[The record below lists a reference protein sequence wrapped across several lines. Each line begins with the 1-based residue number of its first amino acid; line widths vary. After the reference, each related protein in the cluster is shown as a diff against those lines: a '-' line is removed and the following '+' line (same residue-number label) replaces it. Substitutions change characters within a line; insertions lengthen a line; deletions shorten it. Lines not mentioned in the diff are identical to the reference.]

1 MEKGHMREQQPN
13 PRQPSGRFGVTG
25 TPEPQHNAAV
35 DRASIRLTTLAAGL
49 FSVCILLTGCSQ
61 TERDNEAN
69 VEPALPA
76 VAIETV
82 RKETVPITEDY
93 EATIGAIDRVEI
105 RARVQGT
112 LDRAPFKEGDLVR
125 KGDLIFQIQQSEY
138 IAALRAAQGQLE
150 QAKGQLFARE
160 AALTR
165 ANIAVAR
172 NRPLAASKAIP
183 QKELDNAIQTA
194 EVAKGDVA
202 VARGQ
207 VETANAAVEQA
218 KINLGYTTINAP
230 VTGMIGFRNYDVGNV
245 VGGQT
250 TQILDTITTID
261 PIKITFA
268 LDEATFLALSGKKP
282 DPDVQPLRDQELK
295 LVLANDVT
303 YGRPG
308 RVYTISPTVDPR
320 TGTITVEARFPN
332 PDGLLRPGGF
342 ARVRVTIERRPNALL
357 VPQTAIIKSQ
367 GVDTVY
373 VVDSKD
379 EVSLRTVMLGPQYKQ
394 EFVVQSGLSAG
405 DRVIVEGTQ
414 KVKPGAKVTVKSS

>member
-1 MEKGHMREQQPN
+1 MREQQLSLLW
-13 PRQPSGRFGVTG
+13 RGSRCG
-25 TPEPQHNAAV
+25 AAG
-35 DRASIRLTTLAAGL
+35 ALAAGL
-49 FSVCILLTGCSQ
+49 FAACALLSGCSQ

-69 VEPALPA
+69 VEPAHPA
-76 VAIETV
+76 VAVAAV

-93 EATIGAIDRVEI
+93 EATIGAIERVEI

-112 LDRAPFKEGDLVR
+112 LERAPFKEGDLVQQ
-125 KGDLIFQIQQSEY
+125 GDLIFQIQQNEY
-138 IAALRAAQGQLE
+138 VAALEAAQGQLE
-150 QAKGQLFARE
+150 QAKGTLFARE

-165 ANIAVAR
+165 ANIAVSR
-172 NRPLAASKAIP
+172 NRPLAEKRAIP
-183 QKELDNAIQTA
+183 QKELDNSIQAA

-202 VARGQ
+202 VAHGQ
-207 VETANAAVEQA
+207 VQAASAAVDLA
-218 KINLGYTTINAP
+218 NINLGYTTIVAP
-230 VTGMIGFRNYDVGNV
+230 VTGLIGFPTHDVGNV
-245 VGGQT
+245 VGGPT
-250 TQILDTITTID
+250 TQVLDTITTVD

-282 DPDVQPLRDQELK
+282 DPDVQPLRDQDLQ

-303 YGRPG
+303 YGGRG
-308 RVYTISPTVDPR
+308 RVYALSPTVDPR

-379 EVSLRTVMLGPQYKQ
+379 EVALRTVTLGPQYKQ
-394 EFVVQSGLSAG
+394 AFVVQKGLSAG
-405 DRVIVEGTQ
+405 DRVVVEGTQ
-414 KVKPGAKVTVKSS
+414 KVKPGAKVVVKSG